1 MGESCSEATLGS
13 MSRRAIQSTRVLEYC
28 AILDDYSNVENVFHE
43 WALEYVPYMC
53 EADGKKI
60 LKVMNLPCP
69 KLKQI
74 KITIKS
80 LTICWMAGKSIGH
93 RTEDWQRLKDD
104 GTTHPPR
111 KSTAK

>member
-1 MGESCSEATLGS
+1 MLGS
-13 MSRRAIQSTRVLEYC
+13 YPGIYVPPE
-28 AILDDYSNVENVFHE
+28 YSNVENVFHE

-60 LKVMNLPCP
+60 LKVMNLPCS
-69 KLKQI
+69 KHKHI

-80 LTICWMAGKSIGH
+80 LTMAGKFIGH